1 MENFMDCEPK
11 SLREIAESEGISH
24 QAVAEI
30 LERAYRKIRKL
41 LKNKGIRLED
51 LV

>member
-1 MENFMDCEPK
+1 MRKNMDCEPK
-11 SLREIAESEGISH
+11 TLREIAESEGITH

-30 LERAYRKIRKL
+30 LERAYKKIRKL
-41 LKNKGIRLED
+41 LKDKGIRLED

>member
-1 MENFMDCEPK
+1 MRKCMQPK
-11 SLREIAESEGISH
+11 TLREIAEAEGITH

-30 LERAYRKIRKL
+30 LTRAYKKIRKI
-41 LKNKGIRLED
+41 LKDKGIRFED